1 MLGKLTKGLR
11 LESEHGVCAWL
22 VNTGFVLDKLTRLV
36 CLVSLVS
43 LHRVCAF

>member
-11 LESEHGVCAWL
+11 LVSKHGVCALL

-43 LHRVCAF
+43 LNRVCAW